1 MRVPSV
7 SLLLAAAGTQVAAG
21 STDYSYTT
29 TTELVP
35 TTTSSGA
42 VAAATTLPTGT
53 DAAVVTNNPPGLAFK
68 ASLPDEA
75 FFKPAF
81 PSGGNVKG
89 DIIALA
95 APDGSGVLFQVKFSN
110 LPKEGGPF
118 IYHLHVDP
126 VPSNGNCTATLGH
139 LDPFARGET
148 PACDETNPASCQ
160 VGDLSGK
167 HGSIPAGCD
176 TWTGLYID
184 PYVTTLEGLG
194 SYFGNRSFVFHYANK
209 TRITCASFEPLDIG
223 GGGSG
228 SNSSACLGGGGGS
241 SSASSSLTL
250 YPPSSTA
257 SSAPSSVGGNATI
270 PLTTTLPT
278 GPPSPIATAGGSSL
292 RVGSAGALAFA
303 AAILFTL

>member
-35 TTTSSGA
+35 TMTSSGA
-42 VAAATTLPTGT
+42 VAAATTLPTGVSHSVIQYLT

-81 PSGGNVKG
+81 PAGGNVKG

-95 APDGSGVLFQVKFSN
+95 APDGSGVLFQIKFSN

-223 GGGSG
+223 GGG
-228 SNSSACLGGGGGS
+228 GGGS
-241 SSASSSLTL
+241 SSTSSSLTL
-250 YPPSSTA
+250 SPPYSTV
-257 SSAPSSVGGNATI
+257 SSAPSSSVGGNATI

-278 GPPSPIATAGGSSL
+278 GPPSPIATASGSSL

-303 AAILFTL
+303 AAILFAL